1 MRQQRGRGVGRG
13 DPGLLTRAVEKVFRL
28 VRLAEFEIL
37 FVLFFLI
44 AFVLFKDLMSRPEYN
59 SIFVKKPDLDGRWPG
74 LIIICLMLLAWFLG
88 MGLDS
93 SCLQAYRWN
102 FVKCHAE
109 VTANSP
115 CLHHVAVQFYG

>member
-1 MRQQRGRGVGRG
+1 MNC
-13 DPGLLTRAVEKVFRL
+13 LLWFSER
-28 VRLAEFEIL
+28 
-37 FVLFFLI
+37 
-44 AFVLFKDLMSRPEYN
+44 
-59 SIFVKKPDLDGRWPG
+59 
-74 LIIICLMLLAWFLG
+74 IICLMLLAWFLG